1 MTKTHD
7 YEIALAGLAD
17 WDDFLLRESGL
28 PGPRG
33 NLELAD
39 AFARVAGEDLMV
51 RYAALG
57 PDVAPTNSPQEFLAF
72 CGVLGF
78 GRLVAEG
85 QRSRLADLR
94 RAAGDP
100 RWRQREACARAL
112 QIFGDADLAALLHV
126 AEEWCGGSR
135 LEQRAALAGICE
147 PRLLREPEAAR
158 VALRLLDRVTASM
171 RQAAGRRLGRLSRS
185 CARAWATAGASPSLP
200 FPMRASRPWTSG
212 SPRATARCAG

>member
-17 WDDFLLRESGL
+17 WDEFLLRESGL

-100 RWRQREACARAL
+100 RWRLREACARAL
-112 QIFGDADLAALLHV
+112 QIFGRRRSARPAAR
-126 AEEWCGGSR
+126 SR
-135 LEQRAALAGICE
+135 GVVRRQPARAAGG
-147 PRLLREPEAAR
+147 P
-158 VALRLLDRVTASM
+158 
-171 RQAAGRRLGRLSRS
+171 G
-185 CARAWATAGASPSLP
+185 GAS
-200 FPMRASRPWTSG
+200 ASPG
-212 SPRATARCAG
+212 S